1 MVFAV
6 IFFVCFIVV
15 CSISSRHDDN
25 FCKRNW
31 SLFFHPYNEIMRAL
45 LHLNKKEKL
54 KFLMFFDH
62 LHSSVITIRLS
73 KCVVSFQYDMT
84 QKDAQANHHIK
95 IWWSYSLFAKEKYV
109 TWYVNEILMK
119 WTYILWQEKNFS
131 NLYNMCQNYEILQIL
146 WYTVKKCRPK
156 KCVVILLY
164 TIDSR
169 G

>member
-1 MVFAV
+1 MHTLTYLCEWYFFMQTWKIESTFFQLRLTLAALSLVNIINQMVFAV

-45 LHLNKKEKL
+45 LHLNKKEKF

-73 KCVVSFQYDMT
+73 KCVVSFQYDT
-84 QKDAQANHHIK
+84 KRR
-95 IWWSYSLFAKEKYV
+95 
-109 TWYVNEILMK
+109 
-119 WTYILWQEKNFS
+119 KNFF
-131 NLYNMCQNYEILQIL
+131 E
-146 WYTVKKCRPK
+146 KKGDFFEKFWKEPF
-156 KCVVILLY
+156 
-164 TIDSR
+164 
-169 G
+169 

>member
-1 MVFAV
+1 MGGEFGPSLINDANTIFFNTDSAWKNESIFFLLRLTLAALSLVNIINQMVFAV

-45 LHLNKKEKL
+45 LHLNKKEKF

-73 KCVVSFQYDMT
+73 KCFVSFQYDT
-84 QKDAQANHHIK
+84 KRR
-95 IWWSYSLFAKEKYV
+95 
-109 TWYVNEILMK
+109 
-119 WTYILWQEKNFS
+119 KNFF
-131 NLYNMCQNYEILQIL
+131 E
-146 WYTVKKCRPK
+146 KKGDFFEKFWKEPF
-156 KCVVILLY
+156 
-164 TIDSR
+164 
-169 G
+169 